1 MIKNA
6 LSVMPTRPIV
16 YIVPLLV
23 VMVMSFYYGE
33 IYTKCTDNRE
43 FRASLNE
50 LLAATDRSA
59 GFRLADATNFAWDRV
74 RIVTDF
80 KPEASGDTCPLEW
93 NWSQGERESLI
104 DSGLLTVLI
113 FVHRAAIVNYL
124 ELRHDEVAFQGM
136 DSSLSPRTAVF
147 SVRSNQ
153 DKDGAFELTL
163 VTPE

>member
-6 LSVMPTRPIV
+6 LSVLPTRPIV
-16 YIVPLLV
+16 YFVPLMV
-23 VMVMSFYYGE
+23 IVVMSFYYGE
-33 IYTKCTDNRE
+33 IYTRCTDNRE

-50 LLAATDRSA
+50 LLAATDASA
-59 GFRLADATNFAWDRV
+59 EFRLADATSFSWDRV

-80 KPEASGDTCPLEW
+80 KPESSGATCPLDW
-93 NWSQGERESLI
+93 NWPRGERDSLI

-124 ELRHDEVAFQGM
+124 ELRHDEVAFH
-136 DSSLSPRTAVF
+136 DIDFSLSPQTAVF

-153 DKDGAFELTL
+153 DNDGAFALTL
-163 VTPE
+163 VNPE

>member
-16 YIVPLLV
+16 YIVPLMV
-23 VMVMSFYYGE
+23 IVVMSFYYGE
-33 IYTKCTDNRE
+33 IYSKCTDNRE
-43 FRASLNE
+43 FRASLNG
-50 LLAATDRSA
+50 LLATTDTTA

-80 KPEASGDTCPLEW
+80 KPEASGDTCPFDW
-93 NWSQGERESLI
+93 NWPRGERDSLI

-124 ELRHDEVAFQGM
+124 ELRHDEVAFQSL
-136 DSSLSPRTAVF
+136 DSSLSPQSAVF
-147 SVRSNQ
+147 SIRSNQ
-153 DKDGAFELTL
+153 DKDGAFALTL
-163 VTPE
+163 VNPE